1 MKKST
6 LYTGIGYLVCA
17 IALIL
22 FGKFGPEVSF
32 KELIIGFASGLVL
45 PGIIRIYKY
54 IHWTKPQNA
63 LIYEEKMK
71 EEQINLNDE
80 RKIMLREKSG
90 RITYI
95 IMFVVLTILNIVFTF
110 IGVEKWI
117 IITLWVV
124 IAFKY
129 ICGVAV
135 FYYLARKM

>member
-1 MKKST
+1 MKKN
-6 LYTGIGYLVCA
+6 
-17 IALIL
+17 
-22 FGKFGPEVSF
+22 
-32 KELIIGFASGLVL
+32 LVL
-45 PGIIRIYKY
+45 ASLLFICGISFITILPNGSIFFEIGCGFLGGAIVNFYKY
-54 IHWTKPQNA
+54 IYILNPKNKLQ
-63 LIYEEKMK
+63 YEEHLKT
-71 EEQINLNDE
+71 EQNNLKDE

-110 IGVEKWI
+110 IGGDKWI

-135 FYYLARKM
+135 FYYLAKKM